1 MSPALT
7 WHFPNSTL
15 NLLFSVCLQGPE
27 ELTLGKPHEVHTVAA
42 CWAWGRGRGAG
53 GPRVP
58 LRGCAERERLSFKP
72 TSPPGAWQL
81 PVHPLLYKT
90 RFGKTGT
97 DRRLCKA
104 GYFTQKASVPAAFL
118 GSRNNTAVA
127 KRLSWE
133 RLPPP
138 VSWAATGRARASC
151 SFQPLTRG
159 VQLPPPQALP
169 GF

>member
-72 TSPPGAWQL
+72 TSPRVPGSSRYILYCIRHVSVRQELIAGFAKQDISRRK
-81 PVHPLLYKT
+81 PACRLL
-90 RFGKTGT
+90 F
-97 DRRLCKA
+97 
-104 GYFTQKASVPAAFL
+104 
-118 GSRNNTAVA
+118 
-127 KRLSWE
+127 
-133 RLPPP
+133 
-138 VSWAATGRARASC
+138 
-151 SFQPLTRG
+151 
-159 VQLPPPQALP
+159 
-169 GF
+169 